1 MSVTSLD
8 IIGQYAGRI
17 PAFLA
22 EENVFDVCVNPDGVM
37 WVNR

>member
-17 PAFLA
+17 PSFLA
-22 EENVFDVCVNPDGVM
+22 EENVSGCVCESRWRDVG
-37 WVNR
+37 